1 MSSKFRVWFENGY
14 PTAMSLLALAVGAA
28 AFSKFPNLQP
38 PLYAGAA
45 KLFPSALNVGAIS
58 TGFLAT
64 SLSILLSLSGSRV
77 FVKLRRE
84 GHDTRLIKFFS
95 RALAVSFAW
104 SLASAWMTA
113 LNFAAG
119 GLWRH
124 AAFLAWCFLSFCAV
138 LCYYRA
144 SRLLTAVL
152 MAQSQVLPL
161 PSNGKRQDDERELE
175 ILA

>member
-1 MSSKFRVWFENGY
+1 MSSTFSTWFENTY
-14 PTAMSLLALAVGAA
+14 PTTLSLLSLAAGAA
-28 AFSKFPNLQP
+28 LLAMFPKLQP
-38 PLYAGAA
+38 SFVSGAA

-77 FVKLRRE
+77 FIRLRE
-84 GHDTRLIKFFS
+84 AEHDSRLIEFFS

-104 SLASAWMTA
+104 SLMSAWMTA
-113 LNFAAG
+113 LNFGAG
-119 GLWRH
+119 GVWRYG
-124 AAFLAWCFLSFCAV
+124 AFLVWCFLSMCAV
-138 LCYYRA
+138 FCYYRA

-152 MAQSQVLPL
+152 TAHSQDRP
-161 PSNGKRQDDERELE
+161 PSSNRRRLDGEREIE

>member
-1 MSSKFRVWFENGY
+1 MSSTFFTWFENSY
-14 PTAMSLLALAVGAA
+14 PTALSLLSLAAGAA
-28 AFSKFPNLQP
+28 LLTTFPEWQP
-38 PLYAGAA
+38 SFVAGAA

-77 FVKLRRE
+77 FIKLRE
-84 GHDTRLIKFFS
+84 VQHDSRLIKFFS

-104 SLASAWMTA
+104 SLMSAWMTA
-113 LNFAAG
+113 LDFGAG
-119 GLWRH
+119 GVWRH
-124 AAFLAWCFLSFCAV
+124 SAFVVWCFLSLCAV
-138 LCYYRA
+138 FCYYRA

-152 MAQSQVLPL
+152 MAHSQDRP
-161 PSNGKRQDDERELE
+161 PSSNRRRVDGEGEIE